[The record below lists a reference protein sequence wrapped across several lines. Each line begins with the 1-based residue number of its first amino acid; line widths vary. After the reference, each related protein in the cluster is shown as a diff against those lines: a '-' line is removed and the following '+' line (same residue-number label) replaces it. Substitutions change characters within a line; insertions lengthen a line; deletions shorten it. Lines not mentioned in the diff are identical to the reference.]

1 MAGVSIFCR
10 VIPTV
15 AISLAKFASLG
26 YYSIIVAPH
35 LPSKRR
41 EVAVEFAVV
50 KISSVLIFLGKSNV
64 LLAAD
69 RS

>member
-1 MAGVSIFCR
+1 VAGVSIFCR

-35 LPSKRR
+35 LPGKRR

-50 KISSVLIFLGKSNV
+50 KISFSIDFFGEK
-64 LLAAD
+64 
-69 RS
+69 

>member
-35 LPSKRR
+35 LPGKRG

-50 KISSVLIFLGKSNV
+50 KISLSIDFFGEK
-64 LLAAD
+64 
-69 RS
+69 